1 MARLEILRRNFSSAR
16 TRLCL
21 AGSRRSAMAIAAGD
35 WSTCILEFSN
45 QHKLETA
52 FPDTCSWGA
61 RWAELWH

>member
-1 MARLEILRRNFSSAR
+1 
-16 TRLCL
+16 
-21 AGSRRSAMAIAAGD
+21 MAIAAGD

-52 FPDTCSWGA
+52 FPDTCSWAA